1 MIRTRT
7 KSPALLQLGLGRV
20 HGVAPLKRTQPYDP
34 ESPPRKK
41 SVSTKPGATTGL
53 NSNTD
58 QLLRIE
64 ALLKRVEERAERAE
78 RRVESLEEFIRNELF
93 PRVAGPISA
102 PAPASRPASPPS
114 PQPSPVRGPLP
125 GIGLDLSRVQDREIK
140 EGNAGVVRQRA
151 NEALKERGITCL
163 GVNSKGKGRY
173 RLLFKEADVDGLR
186 RDDSWVRTHFDKGA
200 LYGEQ
205 WYPIRIDRAYREVAT
220 DELRCTIFG
229 RMNGVKVHKMRWLG
243 TASVDKEYRTM
254 VVYLDRKEEV
264 DRLLTKI
271 TVEMANGE
279 CAFTQPFVQGLQPA
293 RCYRYHLYGHL
304 HYRCKAPTPV

>member
-1 MIRTRT
+1 LT
-7 KSPALLQLGLGRV
+7 KHRPK
-20 HGVAPLKRTQPYDP
+20 H
-34 ESPPRKK
+34 
-41 SVSTKPGATTGL
+41 
-53 NSNTD
+53 
-58 QLLRIE
+58 
-64 ALLKRVEERAERAE
+64 VEERAERAE
-78 RRVESLEEFIRNELF
+78 KRVESLEKFIRNELF
-93 PRVAGPISA
+93 PRVAGPVSA

-114 PQPSPVRGPLP
+114 PPPSLVRGPLP

-186 RDDSWVRTHFDKGA
+186 RDNSWVRTHFDKGV

-205 WYPIRIDRAYREVAT
+205 WYPIRIDKAYREVAT
-220 DELRCTIFG
+220 DELGCTIFG

-264 DRLLTKI
+264 DRFLAKI
-271 TVEMANGE
+271 TVQMASVHSPSHLSRGCNQQGATVATFTDIYTIVARRRLLSVDSVL
-279 CAFTQPFVQGLQPA
+279 CLGTQPQLAPQRLSSVQRVVGRGLTRLQTLVA
-293 RCYRYHLYGHL
+293 LCIDES
-304 HYRCKAPTPV
+304 